1 MLWMRA
7 SFIASVLS
15 RIPNSYQDVLCIR
28 KLASRYAFTIAGY
41 QVRDRVYPIRIEMLF
56 IRDHRI
62 IIIIIIIIMF
72 RQRAHT
78 VQVSGSPSAVR
89 HSDTTASARST
100 SERDAKRDASTPL
113 DDVASASS
121 R

>member
-1 MLWMRA
+1 MRA

-15 RIPNSYQDVLCIR
+15 RIPNSFQDVLCIR

-56 IRDHRI
+56 IRDHR
-62 IIIIIIIIMF
+62 IIIIIIMF

>member
-1 MLWMRA
+1 MRA

-15 RIPNSYQDVLCIR
+15 RIPNSFQDVLCIR

-56 IRDHRI
+56 IRDHR
-62 IIIIIIIIMF
+62 IIIIIIIMF

>member
-1 MLWMRA
+1 MRA

-15 RIPNSYQDVLCIR
+15 RIPNSFQDVLCIR

-56 IRDHRI
+56 IRDHR